1 MIDQTNSIEA
11 TERATELLRELY
23 SMILQRSAGEM
34 RKVMCEANLS
44 MPQMVALHMLR
55 NYGSFTISAL
65 ADKLSLS
72 LAATSHLVDRMVH
85 RSLVARTEDALDRR
99 QKPVAITP
107 SGLALLDRLLE
118 ARIRE
123 SAYLLTE
130 LPPDL
135 REQLEVVLAQVVEQL
150 KQSDT

>member
-1 MIDQTNSIEA
+1 MIDQTYSIES
-11 TERATELLRELY
+11 TERTTLLLRDLY

-44 MPQMVALHMLR
+44 MPQMVALHLLR
-55 NYGSFTISAL
+55 NCGSFTISAL

-72 LAATSHLVDRMVH
+72 LAATSHLVDRMVQQQF
-85 RSLVARTEDALDRR
+85 VARKEDLLDRR
-99 QKPVAITP
+99 QKQVAITP

-123 SAYLLTE
+123 SAYRLIE
-130 LPPDL
+130 LPPEL
-135 REQLEVVLAQVVEQL
+135 REQLEVVLAQVIEQL
-150 KQSDT
+150 RQSDT